1 MNKLNS
7 EQETQLQE
15 LGTYLRQRRIEQSI
29 SLKQVASRTLIRSE
43 VLQAIEDGKTEELPE
58 PIYLQ
63 NLIRHYANA
72 IHADGEKLANSF
84 SQKPAPIT
92 SEILARKSSP
102 SNRSRS
108 IGIKI
113 ILGLLLLA
121 GAVYGLF
128 YLVTRSPVQPEP
140 NRVESLPSPPT
151 P

>member
-1 MNKLNS
+1 MNKLSS

-29 SLKQVASRTLIRSE
+29 SLRQVASRTLIRSE

-72 IHADGEKLANSF
+72 IHADGEKLAKSF
-84 SQKPAPIT
+84 SQKPTPII
-92 SEILARKSSP
+92 SEILSRKSSP
-102 SNRSRS
+102 SHRST
-108 IGIKI
+108 GIKI
-113 ILGLLLLA
+113 VLGLLLLA

-128 YLVTRSPVQPEP
+128 YLVTRSPALQPEP
-140 NRVESLPSPPT
+140 NRVESLPSPPK

>member
-15 LGTYLRQRRIEQSI
+15 LGIYLRQRRIEQSI

-102 SNRSRS
+102 SNRS
-108 IGIKI
+108 IGINI

-128 YLVTRSPVQPEP
+128 YLVTRSPVLQPEP

>member
-1 MNKLNS
+1 MNKLSS

-58 PIYLQ
+58 PVYLQ

-72 IHADGEKLANSF
+72 IHADGEKLAKSF
-84 SQKPAPIT
+84 SQHPAPII
-92 SEILARKSSP
+92 SEVLSQKSSP
-102 SNRSRS
+102 NRTA
-108 IGIKI
+108 IKI
-113 ILGLLLLA
+113 VLGLLLLA
-121 GAVYGLF
+121 GATYGLF
-128 YLVTRSPVQPEP
+128 YLVTRSPALQPEP